1 MEFPILH
8 YTGVLKRWRPKS
20 LLLVDEGFQL
30 IDKSLPNNNKANM
43 IIYPLK
49 SAIILENLK
58 NNKTLEI
65 NLKKGRVWIQAFST
79 KEKQIIKDKLR
90 AHITKINENN
100 CFSQEFEDYMTEINK
115 LEEDNPSDDMFK
127 SIQSIISLMINF
139 FLEFNQKIDDLK
151 TLIESSKLGKNVKS
165 NFTDC
170 HNKLTILETKMKAKF
185 DELVKTIYDYH
196 DFLEPIMTDEVTRSI
211 SEKFT
216 RVNESDKK
224 RKMHNS
230 IKIVNKLIFD
240 SSDSENEINIDENKE
255 NKEIILF
262 KSDPMY
268 NFEKRTKL
276 EKKIEVNNNMIPEI
290 VKLITSGQKVL
301 PIQLNEPLNTLQRE
315 CERFIFCDLLN
326 KASDEQKPEMKFALI
341 AAFITAEMS
350 MSLGRI
356 LKPMIPLV
364 GETFE
369 YVDNDLKY
377 RFFAEEVQRMPG
389 HISAFIVEGEK
400 WKYWG
405 DNRNT
410 SSFRFFSGAFGVDF
424 GNKIHLELLN
434 KNKKED
440 IFDKFLYNRPS
451 TLLKG
456 ILVNKLHY
464 DFNGEITITSPD
476 YPNILCNI
484 EYISDYNEEGI
495 IKGKIVKGEDLDSG
509 EIIYLIG
516 GNWKKEIYITDA
528 DENNKNVLFTVKEE
542 EFFKNSAEKYVIPQY
557 CCNLNYLPDKLK
569 EVIPVSDTRN
579 RPDQKEYEVGST
591 EKSQEIKTIIEVEEE
606 KTENNDSSNYNIS
619 DNVNTKER
627 KIEINSFIKQSNKE
641 NKLTNALSCLSN
653 IDIKKIKKEKYA
665 VFNEIDIKRV
675 EKPKKFLKKYEK
687 KKNRKNKKS
696 R

>member
-230 IKIVNKLIFD
+230 IKIVNKLKFD
-240 SSDSENEINIDENKE
+240 SSDSENEINTDENKE

-410 SSFRFFSGAFGVDF
+410 ASFRFFSGAFGVDF
-424 GNKIHLELLN
+424 GNKIHLELLNKN

-591 EKSQEIKTIIEVEEE
+591 EKSQEIKTIIEEMQV
-606 KTENNDSSNYNIS
+606 Y
-619 DNVNTKER
+619 
-627 KIEINSFIKQSNKE
+627 KQDILDKSNKE
-641 NKLTNALSCLSN
+641 HQPIYFSN
-653 IDIKKIKKEKYA
+653 EYNEDSKDFVFIYRGGYWEDRKK
-665 VFNEIDIKRV
+665 
-675 EKPKKFLKKYEK
+675 KKFKLKNVFDTTEFE
-687 KKNRKNKKS
+687 KS
-696 R
+696 RQAKEEKDSKDNNSKIEKNQ

>member
-230 IKIVNKLIFD
+230 IKIVNKLKFD
-240 SSDSENEINIDENKE
+240 SSDSENEINTDENKE

-410 SSFRFFSGAFGVDF
+410 ASFRFFSGAFGVDF
-424 GNKIHLELLN
+424 GNKIHLELLNKN

-591 EKSQEIKTIIEVEEE
+591 EKSQEIKTVIEEMQV
-606 KTENNDSSNYNIS
+606 Y
-619 DNVNTKER
+619 
-627 KIEINSFIKQSNKE
+627 KQDILDKSNKE
-641 NKLTNALSCLSN
+641 YQPIYFSN
-653 IDIKKIKKEKYA
+653 EYNEDSKDFVFIYRGGYWEDRKK
-665 VFNEIDIKRV
+665 
-675 EKPKKFLKKYEK
+675 KKFKLKNVFDTTEFE
-687 KKNRKNKKS
+687 KS
-696 R
+696 RQAKEEKDSKDNNSKIEKNQ

>member
-224 RKMHNS
+224 RKIHNS
-230 IKIVNKLIFD
+230 IKIVNKLKFD

-290 VKLITSGQKVL
+290 VKIITSGQKVL

-434 KNKKED
+434 KNKNKKED

-528 DENNKNVLFTVKEE
+528 DENSKNVLFTVKEE

-569 EVIPVSDTRN
+569 EVIPLSDTRN

-591 EKSQEIKTIIEVEEE
+591 EKSQEIKTIIEEMQV
-606 KTENNDSSNYNIS
+606 Y
-619 DNVNTKER
+619 
-627 KIEINSFIKQSNKE
+627 KQDILDKSNKE
-641 NKLTNALSCLSN
+641 HQPIYFSN
-653 IDIKKIKKEKYA
+653 EYNEDSKDFVFIYRGGYWEDRKK
-665 VFNEIDIKRV
+665 
-675 EKPKKFLKKYEK
+675 KKFKLKNVFDTTEFE
-687 KKNRKNKKS
+687 KS
-696 R
+696 RQAKEEKDSKDNNSKIEKNQ

>member
-240 SSDSENEINIDENKE
+240 SSDSENEINTDENKE

-434 KNKKED
+434 KNKNKKED

-528 DENNKNVLFTVKEE
+528 DENSKNVLFTVKEE

-591 EKSQEIKTIIEVEEE
+591 EKSQEIKTIIEEMQV
-606 KTENNDSSNYNIS
+606 Y
-619 DNVNTKER
+619 
-627 KIEINSFIKQSNKE
+627 KQDILDKSNKE
-641 NKLTNALSCLSN
+641 HQPIYFSN
-653 IDIKKIKKEKYA
+653 EYNEDSKDFVFIYRGGYWEDRKK
-665 VFNEIDIKRV
+665 
-675 EKPKKFLKKYEK
+675 KKFKLKNVFDTTEFE
-687 KKNRKNKKS
+687 KS
-696 R
+696 RQAKEEKDSKDNNSKIEKNQ

>member
-224 RKMHNS
+224 RKIHNS
-230 IKIVNKLIFD
+230 IKIVNKLKFD
-240 SSDSENEINIDENKE
+240 SSDSENEINTDENKE

-410 SSFRFFSGAFGVDF
+410 ASFRFFSGAFGVDF

-591 EKSQEIKTIIEVEEE
+591 EKSQEIKTVIEEMQV
-606 KTENNDSSNYNIS
+606 Y
-619 DNVNTKER
+619 
-627 KIEINSFIKQSNKE
+627 KQDILDKSNKE
-641 NKLTNALSCLSN
+641 HQPIYFSN
-653 IDIKKIKKEKYA
+653 EYNEDSKDFVFIYRGGYWEDRKK
-665 VFNEIDIKRV
+665 
-675 EKPKKFLKKYEK
+675 KKFKLKNVFDTTEFE
-687 KKNRKNKKS
+687 KS
-696 R
+696 RQAKEEKDSKDNNSKIEKNQ

>member
-224 RKMHNS
+224 RKIHNS
-230 IKIVNKLIFD
+230 IKIVNKLKFD

-290 VKLITSGQKVL
+290 VKIITSGQKVL

-434 KNKKED
+434 KNKNKKED

-569 EVIPVSDTRN
+569 EVIPLSDTRN

-591 EKSQEIKTIIEVEEE
+591 EKSQEIKTIIEEMQV
-606 KTENNDSSNYNIS
+606 Y
-619 DNVNTKER
+619 
-627 KIEINSFIKQSNKE
+627 KQDILDKSNKE
-641 NKLTNALSCLSN
+641 HQPIYFSN
-653 IDIKKIKKEKYA
+653 EYNEDSKDFVFIYRGGYWEDRKK
-665 VFNEIDIKRV
+665 
-675 EKPKKFLKKYEK
+675 KKFKLKNVFDTTEFE
-687 KKNRKNKKS
+687 KS
-696 R
+696 RQAKEEKDSKDNNSKIEKNQ

>member
-230 IKIVNKLIFD
+230 IKIVNKLKFD
-240 SSDSENEINIDENKE
+240 SSDSENEINTDENKE

-389 HISAFIVEGEK
+389 HISAFIAEGEK

-591 EKSQEIKTIIEVEEE
+591 EKSQEIKTIIEEMQV
-606 KTENNDSSNYNIS
+606 Y
-619 DNVNTKER
+619 
-627 KIEINSFIKQSNKE
+627 KQDILDKSNKE
-641 NKLTNALSCLSN
+641 YQPIYFSN
-653 IDIKKIKKEKYA
+653 EYNEDSKDFVFIYRGGYWEDRKK
-665 VFNEIDIKRV
+665 
-675 EKPKKFLKKYEK
+675 KKFKLKNVFDTTEFE
-687 KKNRKNKKS
+687 KS
-696 R
+696 RQAKEEKDSKDNNSKIEKNQ

>member
-230 IKIVNKLIFD
+230 IKIVNKLKFD
-240 SSDSENEINIDENKE
+240 SSDSENEINTDENKE

-434 KNKKED
+434 KNKNKKED

-591 EKSQEIKTIIEVEEE
+591 EKSQEIKTIIEEMQV
-606 KTENNDSSNYNIS
+606 Y
-619 DNVNTKER
+619 
-627 KIEINSFIKQSNKE
+627 KQDILDKSNKE
-641 NKLTNALSCLSN
+641 YQPIYFSN
-653 IDIKKIKKEKYA
+653 EYNEDSKDFVFIYRGGYWEDRKK
-665 VFNEIDIKRV
+665 
-675 EKPKKFLKKYEK
+675 KKFKLKNVFDTTEFE
-687 KKNRKNKKS
+687 KS
-696 R
+696 RQAKEEKDSKDNNSKIEKNQ

>member
-230 IKIVNKLIFD
+230 IKIVNKLKFD

-389 HISAFIVEGEK
+389 HISAFIAEGEK

-410 SSFRFFSGAFGVDF
+410 ASFRFFSGAFGVDF

-591 EKSQEIKTIIEVEEE
+591 EKSQEIKTIIEEMQV
-606 KTENNDSSNYNIS
+606 Y
-619 DNVNTKER
+619 
-627 KIEINSFIKQSNKE
+627 KQDILDKSNKE
-641 NKLTNALSCLSN
+641 HQPIYFSN
-653 IDIKKIKKEKYA
+653 EYNEDSKDFVFIYRGGYWEDRKK
-665 VFNEIDIKRV
+665 
-675 EKPKKFLKKYEK
+675 KKFKLKNVFDTTEFE
-687 KKNRKNKKS
+687 KS
-696 R
+696 RQAKEEKDSKDNNSKIEKNQ

>member
-230 IKIVNKLIFD
+230 IKIVNKLKFD
-240 SSDSENEINIDENKE
+240 SSDSENEINTDENKENKE

-410 SSFRFFSGAFGVDF
+410 ASFRFFSGAFGVDF
-424 GNKIHLELLN
+424 GNKIHLELLNKN

-591 EKSQEIKTIIEVEEE
+591 EKSQEIKTIIEEMQV
-606 KTENNDSSNYNIS
+606 Y
-619 DNVNTKER
+619 
-627 KIEINSFIKQSNKE
+627 KQDILDKSNKE
-641 NKLTNALSCLSN
+641 HQPIYFSN
-653 IDIKKIKKEKYA
+653 EYNEDSKDFVFIYRGGYWEDRKK
-665 VFNEIDIKRV
+665 
-675 EKPKKFLKKYEK
+675 KKFKLKNVFDTTEFE
-687 KKNRKNKKS
+687 KS
-696 R
+696 RQAKEEKDSKDNNSKIEKNQ

>member
-230 IKIVNKLIFD
+230 IKIVNKLKFD

-434 KNKKED
+434 KNKNKKED

-591 EKSQEIKTIIEVEEE
+591 EKSQEIKTIIEEMQV
-606 KTENNDSSNYNIS
+606 Y
-619 DNVNTKER
+619 
-627 KIEINSFIKQSNKE
+627 KQDILDKSNKE
-641 NKLTNALSCLSN
+641 HQPIYFSN
-653 IDIKKIKKEKYA
+653 EYNEDSKDFVFIYRGGYWEDRKK
-665 VFNEIDIKRV
+665 
-675 EKPKKFLKKYEK
+675 KKFKLKNVFDTTEFE
-687 KKNRKNKKS
+687 KS
-696 R
+696 RQAKEEKDSKDNNSKIEKNQ

>member
-230 IKIVNKLIFD
+230 IKIVNKLKFD
-240 SSDSENEINIDENKE
+240 SSDSENEINTDENKE

-410 SSFRFFSGAFGVDF
+410 ASFRFFSGAFGVDF

-591 EKSQEIKTIIEVEEE
+591 EKSQEIKTIIEEMQV
-606 KTENNDSSNYNIS
+606 Y
-619 DNVNTKER
+619 
-627 KIEINSFIKQSNKE
+627 KQDILDKSNKE
-641 NKLTNALSCLSN
+641 HQPIYFSN
-653 IDIKKIKKEKYA
+653 EYNEDSKDFVFIYRGGYWEDRKK
-665 VFNEIDIKRV
+665 
-675 EKPKKFLKKYEK
+675 KKFKLKNVFDTTEFE
-687 KKNRKNKKS
+687 KS
-696 R
+696 RQAKEEKDSKDNNSKIEKNQ

>member
-224 RKMHNS
+224 RKIHNS
-230 IKIVNKLIFD
+230 IKIVNKLKFD

-434 KNKKED
+434 KNKNKKED

-509 EIIYLIG
+509 EIIYLVG

-591 EKSQEIKTIIEVEEE
+591 EKSQEIKTVIEEMQV
-606 KTENNDSSNYNIS
+606 Y
-619 DNVNTKER
+619 
-627 KIEINSFIKQSNKE
+627 KQDILDKSNKE
-641 NKLTNALSCLSN
+641 HQPIYFSN
-653 IDIKKIKKEKYA
+653 EYNEDSKDFVFIYRGGYWEDRKK
-665 VFNEIDIKRV
+665 
-675 EKPKKFLKKYEK
+675 KKFKLKNVFDTTEFE
-687 KKNRKNKKS
+687 KS
-696 R
+696 RQAKEEKDSKDNNSKIEKNQ

>member
-230 IKIVNKLIFD
+230 IKIVNKLKFD
-240 SSDSENEINIDENKE
+240 SSDSENEINTDENKE

-434 KNKKED
+434 KNKNKKED

-557 CCNLNYLPDKLK
+557 CCNLNYLPEKLK

-591 EKSQEIKTIIEVEEE
+591 EKSQEIKTVIEEMQV
-606 KTENNDSSNYNIS
+606 Y
-619 DNVNTKER
+619 
-627 KIEINSFIKQSNKE
+627 KQDILDKSNKE
-641 NKLTNALSCLSN
+641 HQPIYFSN
-653 IDIKKIKKEKYA
+653 EYNEDSKDFVFIYRGGYWEDRKK
-665 VFNEIDIKRV
+665 
-675 EKPKKFLKKYEK
+675 KKFKLKNVFDTTEFE
-687 KKNRKNKKS
+687 KS
-696 R
+696 RQAKEEKDSKDNNSKIEKNQ

>member
-230 IKIVNKLIFD
+230 IKIVNKLKFD
-240 SSDSENEINIDENKE
+240 SSDSENEINTDENKE

-591 EKSQEIKTIIEVEEE
+591 EKSQEIKTIIEEMQV
-606 KTENNDSSNYNIS
+606 Y
-619 DNVNTKER
+619 
-627 KIEINSFIKQSNKE
+627 KQDILDKSNKE
-641 NKLTNALSCLSN
+641 HQPIYFSN
-653 IDIKKIKKEKYA
+653 EYNEDSKDFVFIYRGGYWEDRKK
-665 VFNEIDIKRV
+665 
-675 EKPKKFLKKYEK
+675 KKFKLKNVFDTTEFE
-687 KKNRKNKKS
+687 KS
-696 R
+696 RQAKEEKDSKDNNSKIEKNQ